1 MIKSWSVLLLC
12 ICIALQLVASFPQ
25 PDDDN
30 NANAVQSSSAENVLS
45 LPRNQL
51 LLGTLGILTNQSRFI
66 LRSSTTF
73 MKDLIREMNALP
85 EKSKAI
91 ERNITRVS
99 NVLAAVERID
109 LDAKPP
115 LINQMFAAVDEVGKI
130 YDEFYGMPEN
140 NDTKSDAAVLEKI
153 FEKVGS
159 ESLEKRFNDSLDA
172 TLDDFMKLFDNFAT
186 SLSEKERQSESQLLN
201 WYERF
206 KKEEDVEKKFDY
218 LEEFWR
224 YFE

>member
-30 NANAVQSSSAENVLS
+30 NANAVQSSSAENVLG

-99 NVLAAVERID
+99 SVLAAVERID

-186 SLSEKERQSESQLLN
+186 SLSEKEKQSESQLLN

-206 KKEEDVEKKFDY
+206 KKEEDVEKKFDH